1 VTEIV
6 HLCKSSAHRNSL
18 DKLVMEQ
25 KKIKL
30 VLCWHMHQPHYR
42 DGLSGQYRLPWVYLH
57 AIKDYTDMV
66 AHLEQIPEA
75 KVVVNFAPVLLEQ
88 FEDYAGQLR
97 AWLESG
103 SPLHDALLNYVSGQ
117 MPVSELIERRYEV
130 LQACQKAFAPTMIDT
145 FPVFKKL
152 LKMVGAHK
160 ITRLEDAASLAYFNE
175 SFFVDLLMWYH
186 LAWMGHSLRLQ
197 DDRVKT
203 LLANG
208 QFGVHFRSQDQRLMI
223 EIIADAIEGIV
234 PRYRALMESGQIEI
248 SMTPYGHP
256 IVPLLIDFNSMRDAQ
271 PVAPMPQSAI
281 YPNGYER
288 AKWHMEKG
296 IDVFKSQFGVA
307 PKGVWLS
314 EGAVSSDAIGLLD
327 HYEIQWTASG
337 EGVWRHSCEASGID
351 PHDVV
356 SKKALYQPLQH
367 ATQECALF
375 FRDDGLS
382 DLIGF
387 QYKDWDP
394 QDAANNF
401 VYHLKNIANALGDEV
416 EDHVVSVILDGEN
429 AWEYYPDN
437 AFHFLSKLYQA
448 LTQEPQIEMATFSD
462 ALDSGI
468 RPRHLSQLK
477 AGSWVYGS
485 FSTWIGEPDKNA
497 AWDLL
502 VAAKIAY
509 DDVMASGALTEE
521 EQVLATQQLAICEGS
536 DWFWWFGDYN
546 PAGSVHDFDELFRRH
561 LEKLFLLLNIPV
573 PPQLAKPLSYGG
585 GDMENAGTMKRN

>member
-1 VTEIV
+1 
-6 HLCKSSAHRNSL
+6 
-18 DKLVMEQ
+18 MEQ

-66 AHLEQIPEA
+66 AHLEKIPEA

-88 FEDYAGQLR
+88 LDDYAGQLR

-103 SPLHDALLNYVSGQ
+103 TPLQDALLNYVSGQ
-117 MPVSELIERRYEV
+117 CSVGELVERRFDV

-145 FPVFKKL
+145 FPVFQKL
-152 LKMVGAHK
+152 LRMVGAHK
-160 ITRLEDAASLAYFNE
+160 LTQVEDAACLAYYNE
-175 SFFVDLLMWYH
+175 SYFVDLLMWYH

-197 DDRVKT
+197 DNRVKK
-203 LLANG
+203 LLASG
-208 QFGVHFRSQDQRLMI
+208 RFGEHFSTQDQRLMI
-223 EIIADAIEGIV
+223 EIMADAIEGIV
-234 PRYRALMESGQIEI
+234 PRYRTLLEAGQIEI

-271 PVAPMPQSAI
+271 PDAPMPQSAI

-296 IDVFKSQFGVA
+296 MDVFKSHFGVH

-314 EGAVSSDAIGLLD
+314 EGALSSEAIGLLD

-351 PHDVV
+351 AQDII
-356 SKKALYQPLQH
+356 SKKTLYQPIQH

-401 VYHLKNIANALGDEV
+401 VHHLKNIANALADDV
-416 EDHVVSVILDGEN
+416 EEHVVSVILDGEN

-437 AFHFLSKLYQA
+437 AYHFLSKLYQT
-448 LTQEPQIEMATFSD
+448 LTHEPQIEMTTFSETL
-462 ALDSGI
+462 ASGI
-468 RPRHLSQLK
+468 RPLHLGQLK

-502 VAAKIAY
+502 VSAKVNY
-509 DDVMASGALTEE
+509 DEVMASGVLSEE

-561 LEKLFLLLNIPV
+561 LEKLFLLLNRPP

-585 GDMENAGTMKRN
+585 GEMENSGTMKRN

>member
-1 VTEIV
+1 
-6 HLCKSSAHRNSL
+6 
-18 DKLVMEQ
+18 
-25 KKIKL
+25 
-30 VLCWHMHQPHYR
+30 MHQPHYH
-42 DGLSGQYRLPWVYLH
+42 DGLSGQYQLPWVYLH

-66 AHLEQIPEA
+66 AHLEQVPEA

-88 FEDYAGQLR
+88 FDDYALQLR

-103 SPLHDALLNYVSGQ
+103 TPLQDALLNYVSGQ
-117 MPVSELIERRYEV
+117 MSVTNVIEKRFEV
-130 LQACQKAFAPTMIDT
+130 LQACQKAFAPTMINT
-145 FPVFKKL
+145 LPIFSKL

-197 DDRVKT
+197 DDRVKR

-208 QFGVHFRSQDQRLMI
+208 KFGEHFSSQDQRLMI
-223 EIIADAIEGIV
+223 EIITDAIEGIV

-271 PVAPMPQSAI
+271 PDAPMPQSAT

-296 IDVFKSQFGVA
+296 LDVFKSHFGVH

-314 EGAVSSDAIGLLD
+314 EGAISSEAVGLLD

-337 EGVWRHSCEASGID
+337 EGVWRHSCEASR
-351 PHDVV
+351 V
-356 SKKALYQPLQH
+356 SAQAIMSKSALYQPLQH
-367 ATQECALF
+367 ATQKCALF

-401 VYHLKNIANALGDEV
+401 VYNLKNIANALEDNV
-416 EDHVVSVILDGEN
+416 EEHVVSVILDGEN

-437 AFHFLSKLYQA
+437 AYHFLSKLYQT
-448 LTQEPQIEMATFSD
+448 LTQEPQIEMTTFSE
-462 ALDSGI
+462 ALASGM
-468 RPRHLSQLK
+468 PLRHLKELK

-485 FSTWIGEPDKNA
+485 FSTWIGDPDKNA

-502 VAAKIAY
+502 VSAKIDY
-509 DDVMASGALTEE
+509 DQVMASGALS
-521 EQVLATQQLAICEGS
+521 EQEQALATQQLAICEGS

-546 PAGSVHDFDELFRRH
+546 PAGSVQDFDALFRRH
-561 LEKLFLLLNIPV
+561 LEKLFLLLKLPP
-573 PPQLAKPLSYGG
+573 PPQLAKPLSLGG